1 MTTRKLAFTALSAA
15 IVLGATS
22 GTWAASK
29 KGSVDDPRVTYL
41 SHKKGHDV
49 TWCDVDPN
57 CNGWA
62 KWADLVTA
70 GKLKADAHSLLG
82 AASNP

>member
-29 KGSVDDPRVTYL
+29 KSSMDPRVAYL
-41 SHKKGHDV
+41 SQKKGSDV

-62 KWADLVTA
+62 KWADLVRA
-70 GKLKADAHSLLG
+70 GKVKAEERGLVG
-82 AASNP
+82 AASAP

>member
-1 MTTRKLAFTALSAA
+1 VPCFRSILSAA

-22 GTWAASK
+22 GAWAASK
-29 KGSVDDPRVTYL
+29 KSSVDDPRVVYL
-41 SHKKGHDV
+41 SQKKGHDV
-49 TWCDVDPN
+49 TWCDTDPN

-62 KWADLVTA
+62 QWANLVRA
-70 GKLKADAHSLLG
+70 GKLKGTEHSLVG

>member
-29 KGSVDDPRVTYL
+29 NSSMDPRVVYW
-41 SHKKGHDV
+41 SQKKGHDV
-49 TWCDVDPN
+49 TWCDIDPN

-62 KWADLVTA
+62 KWADLVRS
-70 GKLKADAHSLLG
+70 GKLKADEHPLAG
-82 AASNP
+82 AASAP